1 MQFGPSRSPWAHG
14 SSSMRLSRTKEDSMP
29 EISRNKFSMP
39 NQNDSGPAS
48 IGGYPMQPPSHDA
61 GFRAYSS
68 GPSRSVGLPDRGS
81 RGPSVDS
88 GRRRAVEPIKQSTRP
103 NGREH
108 AEVGG
113 QPMSIGPLTIGRPAA
128 DTISEVNAPREQ
140 AKQLRGKHDMD
151 ADKIGK
157 QAKLL
162 LDEFLHEGNE
172 QVITAS
178 DPLNCPTSDPRIHT
192 QMMYNPIAITPD
204 PIILSCFKSF
214 FKFLF

>member
-48 IGGYPMQPPSHDA
+48 IGGYPMQPPSLDA

-88 GRRRAVEPIKQSTRP
+88 GRRRAVEPIK
-103 NGREH
+103 
-108 AEVGG
+108 
-113 QPMSIGPLTIGRPAA
+113 PMSIGPLTIGRPAA